1 MPRNFSCLTLAI
13 GVGVSKALSD
23 IGANG
28 VQLKWPNDLVL
39 NDGKLGGILTEI
51 QSGKGKGKGKGENQ
65 SENITV
71 VIGIGLNLDMQGRLA
86 GVTSGIGRISDLRQ
100 AMTEMPARMQIAAAV
115 IEQLVRTLLKF
126 ENDGFSSFSAQWK
139 RLDWLAGKNTRVET
153 PFGNMDGVASGID
166 DDGALLVQRGSEL
179 DRVVSGTVTLLPTSD
194 RQTGT
199 GDD

>member
-51 QSGKGKGKGKGENQ
+51 QPGKGESE

-71 VIGIGLNLDMQGRLA
+71 VIGIGLNLDMQGHLA
-86 GVTSGIGRISDLRQ
+86 GVTSGIGQISDLRQ
-100 AMTEMPARMQIAAAV
+100 AMTELPGRTQIAAAV
-115 IEQLVRTLLKF
+115 IERLVRTLLKF
-126 ENDGFSSFSAQWK
+126 EDDGFSSFSAQWK

-179 DRVVSGTVTLLPTSD
+179 DRVVSGTVTLLPTID
-194 RQTGT
+194 RQSGT
-199 GDD
+199 GND

>member
-51 QSGKGKGKGKGENQ
+51 QPGKGE
-65 SENITV
+65 SESECITV
-71 VIGIGLNLDMQGRLA
+71 VIGIGLNLDMRGHLD
-86 GVTSGIGRISDLRQ
+86 GVTPGIGQISDLRQ
-100 AMTEMPARMQIAAAV
+100 AVTELPDRMQVAAAV
-115 IEQLVRTLLKF
+115 IERLVRTLLKF
-126 ENDGFSSFSAQWK
+126 EDDGFTSFSAQWK

-153 PFGNMDGVASGID
+153 PFGNIDGIASGID
-166 DDGALLVQRGSEL
+166 DDGALLVQRGSEF
-179 DRVVSGTVTLLPTSD
+179 DRVVSGTVTLLTTSD

-199 GDD
+199 GSD

>member
-13 GVGVSKALSD
+13 GVAVTRALSD
-23 IGANG
+23 VGANG

-51 QSGKGKGKGKGENQ
+51 QSGKGKGKGENQ

-126 ENDGFSSFSAQWK
+126 EDDGFSSFSAQWK
-139 RLDWLAGKNTRVET
+139 RLDWLAGKKTRVET

-179 DRVVSGTVTLLPTSD
+179 DRVVSGTVTLLPTID

-199 GDD
+199 GND